1 MASVIEGVDQ
11 RTNLVGRNR
20 LELLLFRLSGRQRFG
35 INVFKVREV
44 IRCPSLTRIPQSH
57 GVVAGV
63 ANMRGKTIT
72 IMDLGLAIGTRPVA
86 NPAESFV
93 VVTEFNRR
101 VQGFLVGSVDRI
113 VNMNWEEIMPPPQA
127 AGKQSY
133 MTAVTKVDDELIEII
148 DVEKVLAEVTG
159 GMEDLSDELISEAAD
174 RPEAKPMAFVV
185 DDSSVARNQITRA
198 LKSLGIE
205 YETASN
211 GLDGLRKL
219 RAMLDDG
226 VEDLADR
233 IGIII
238 CDVEMP
244 EMDGYTLTKEI
255 KSDERMKNAYV
266 MLHTSLSGVFNTN
279 MVKKVGADEFL
290 PKFQAEE
297 LGRRVLEVID
307 ERSKNGVRPAA

>member
-20 LELLLFRLSGRQRFG
+20 LELLLFRLTGKQRFG

-44 IRCPSLTRIPQSH
+44 IRCPSLTRLPQSH
-57 GVVAGV
+57 RVITGVS
-63 ANMRGKTIT
+63 NMRGKIIT
-72 IMDLGLAIGTRPVA
+72 IMDLGLAIGTAPVA
-86 NPAESFV
+86 DPKESFV
-93 VVTEFNRR
+93 VVTEFNRL

-113 VNMNWEEIMPPPQA
+113 VNMNWEEIMPPPKA
-127 AGKQSY
+127 AGRQNY

-159 GMEDLSDELISEAAD
+159 AKEDLSEELIKEAGD
-174 RPEAKPMAFVV
+174 RLTVKPLVFVI
-185 DDSSVARNQITRA
+185 DDSSVARKQITRM
-198 LKSLGIE
+198 LEKLGIE
-205 YETASN
+205 YETAS
-211 GLDGLRKL
+211 DGLEGLKKM
-219 RAMLDDG
+219 RAMLDEGLEKLTDRVG
-226 VEDLADR
+226 V
-233 IGIII
+233 II

-255 KSDERMKNAYV
+255 KADARMKEAYV
-266 MLHTSLSGVFNTN
+266 MLHTSLSGVFNTS

-297 LGRRVLEVID
+297 LGRRVVEVLE
-307 ERSKNGVRPAA
+307 ERSKSNVRSAA